1 MFYVRTLSGFSI
13 TEPLFTY
20 TMAIKVEWWWNPL
33 DSFVISFCQF
43 FWTRPRTTFNS
54 IPIILKLLTNR
65 NITSIFSVSICE
77 RKTKDCARSGSF
89 QHKLQHLLFSTL
101 MFAGFHNQPPLLT
114 MLTPLFSRA
123 VAGSEMVGSAESRKH
138 ENENKTGGRAA
149 FLIPLQPHF
158 P

>member
-1 MFYVRTLSGFSI
+1 M
-13 TEPLFTY
+13 
-20 TMAIKVEWWWNPL
+20 
-33 DSFVISFCQF
+33 
-43 FWTRPRTTFNS
+43 FNS
-54 IPIILKLLTNR
+54 IPIILNLLTNR
-65 NITSIFSVSICE
+65 NMASIYSVSICE
-77 RKTKDCARSGSF
+77 QKTKDCAWSGSF

-123 VAGSEMVGSAESRKH
+123 VAGSEIVGSAESRKH

-158 P
+158 PQTASSHLFFLTSYCTRNPNKRPAIREGVIPRRKNKRTSFLVWS

>member
-1 MFYVRTLSGFSI
+1 M
-13 TEPLFTY
+13 
-20 TMAIKVEWWWNPL
+20 
-33 DSFVISFCQF
+33 
-43 FWTRPRTTFNS
+43 FNS
-54 IPIILKLLTNR
+54 IPIILNLLTNR
-65 NITSIFSVSICE
+65 NMASIYSVSICE
-77 RKTKDCARSGSF
+77 QKTKDCAWSGSF

-123 VAGSEMVGSAESRKH
+123 VAGSEIVGSAESRKH

-158 P
+158 PQTASSHLFFFTKLLHEKPKHASCDKRGRNPEKKK

>member
-20 TMAIKVEWWWNPL
+20 TMAIKVEWWWNSL
-33 DSFVISFCQF
+33 GSFVICFCQL
-43 FWTRPRTTFNS
+43 FWTWPFTTFNS
-54 IPIILKLLTNR
+54 IPIILNLLTNR
-65 NITSIFSVSICE
+65 NMASIYSVSICE
-77 RKTKDCARSGSF
+77 QKTKDCAWSGSF

-123 VAGSEMVGSAESRKH
+123 VPGSEIVGSAESRKH

>member
-1 MFYVRTLSGFSI
+1 MQIFSMEI
-13 TEPLFTY
+13 CGEISMEFHGNWCP
-20 TMAIKVEWWWNPL
+20 NPP
-33 DSFVISFCQF
+33 
-43 FWTRPRTTFNS
+43 WNS
-54 IPIILKLLTNR
+54 IENFPWKSMEFRGIPWRFFTRGIPIVLNLLTNR
-65 NITSIFSVSICE
+65 NMASIYSVSICE
-77 RKTKDCARSGSF
+77 QKTKDCAWSGSF

-123 VAGSEMVGSAESRKH
+123 VAGSEIVGSAESRKH
-138 ENENKTGGRAA
+138 ENENKMGGRAA